1 MCGPPLQSLLLKL
14 AALRCTEAIETN
26 PNNPMQHPLTAIL
39 EEEESEITHL
49 RGVVH
54 RLQHAATHDSLTGLP
69 TREVLLERLQREL
82 GRIALEGERIAVLFV
97 DLDNFKR
104 VNDSLGHGCGD
115 AVLRE
120 MARRIVGCLGTHDT
134 ASRFGGDELVILHP
148 RATAGSESALGA
160 RILATTAE
168 PIFISHREVVMSAS
182 IGVAVCAPGEKTAEQ
197 LLREADTALYSA
209 KGRGRARLQQFN
221 DELYSQAERRVQIES
236 DLRLALR
243 AAQLFIVYQPQ
254 VSLKSGRV
262 VGLEALVRW
271 RHPTRGVVAPD
282 EFIPVAEECGLIVD
296 LGRQVLRDAC
306 CQLAEWARR
315 TPGRPLAMAVNVS
328 PREVEAPGFIDEL
341 ASVLAD
347 TGVDPTTLCLEITER
362 AVTGATADTV
372 AVLEQVR
379 KMGVYVAIDDFGTQH
394 SSLTRLRELPA
405 EVLKV
410 DRRFIDGLGAE
421 PGDTAIVSSI
431 LSLAF
436 AMGKHP
442 IAEGVERREQAAA
455 LLRMGCAVA
464 QGYLFSPPLTP
475 DQVAPLLDRILW
487 QPRAARP
494 PQAAELATD
503 VRLRR
508 GHRYFIDEFLEHIG
522 APMSAKAGG
531 GS

>member
-1 MCGPPLQSLLLKL
+1 MQQSL
-14 AALRCTEAIETN
+14 TPIPED
-26 PNNPMQHPLTAIL
+26 
-39 EEEESEITHL
+39 EESEIHRL

-54 RLQHAATHDSLTGLP
+54 RLQYAATHDSLTGLP
-69 TREVLLERLQREL
+69 TREVLLERLHREL
-82 GRIALEGERIAVLFV
+82 ARDALEGERIAVLFV

-104 VNDSLGHGCGD
+104 VNDSLGHGNGD
-115 AVLRE
+115 EVLRE
-120 MARRIVGCLGTHDT
+120 MARRVVGCLDAQDT

-148 RATAGSESALGA
+148 RATAGSESTLGA
-160 RILATTAE
+160 RILAATAE
-168 PIFISHREVVMSAS
+168 PVFISHKEVVVSAS

-197 LLREADTALYSA
+197 LLREADTALYAA

-221 DELYSQAERRVQIES
+221 DELYAEAERRVQIES

-243 AAQLFIVYQPQ
+243 ASQLFVVYQPQ
-254 VSLKSGRV
+254 VSLKNGRV
-262 VGLEALVRW
+262 VGVEALVRW
-271 RHPTRGVVAPD
+271 RHPARGIVAPD
-282 EFIPVAEECGLIVD
+282 EFIPVAEECGLIVE
-296 LGRQVLRDAC
+296 LGRKVLRRSC
-306 CQLAEWARR
+306 QQLAEWAQ
-315 TPGRPLAMAVNVS
+315 TGRQLAMSVNVS
-328 PREVEAPGFIDEL
+328 PREVEAPGFIEEL
-341 ASVLAD
+341 TRILLD
-347 TGVDPTTLCLEITER
+347 TSVDPTTLCLEITER

-372 AVLEQVR
+372 RVLEQVR
-379 KMGVYVAIDDFGTQH
+379 KLGVYVAIDDFGTQH

-410 DRRFIDGLGAE
+410 DRNFIDGLGAE

-464 QGYLFSPPLTP
+464 QGYLFSPP
-475 DQVAPLLDRILW
+475 VAPEQIAPMLDRTLW
-487 QPRAARP
+487 QPRAERP
-494 PQAAELATD
+494 LHAAELATD

-522 APMSAKAGG
+522 APMSAKPAGA
-531 GS
+531 S